1 MAGEAQQIQAKV
13 YVPGKGPGSKL
24 QRQLTLEM
32 ISEWIRLQGFDEYTT
47 NGLIE
52 LAGKYPTQALP
63 SFRKNFNLMI
73 QRVRAQRKKEQNT
86 SIEEPVTEIGQ
97 LAEESPMDDWQD
109 ERETNGQSKSDSGTD
124 SPRQSDSSETA
135 SNGGNGSVIYA

>member
-13 YVPGKGPGSKL
+13 YVPGKGPGSKV
-24 QRQLTLEM
+24 QRPLTLEM

-63 SFRKNFNLMI
+63 SFRRNFNLMI
-73 QRVRAQRKKEQNT
+73 QRVRAQRKKEQNLLVA
-86 SIEEPVTEIGQ
+86 EEPVTEIGE
-97 LAEESPMDDWQD
+97 LVEPSPMDDWQN
-109 ERETNGQSKSDSGTD
+109 EEQINGEGKSDSGGD
-124 SPRQSDSSETA
+124 SQGQRNQDETSS
-135 SNGGNGSVIYA
+135 GGNGSVIYV